1 VAEDRGSS
9 NERGRRVDGTATLRS
24 PGSDAAE
31 CRLLAERLNL
41 DAVGTLRSDGGRRR
55 VEWWAA
61 PEIEL
66 VPLARILE
74 GVAPG
79 WITRSRGEDVVFAH
93 LTASASVH
101 SVGALSTL
109 LDALVAGEVAEIT
122 DVTLVSEARGH
133 RAGEA
138 DGVAPQDPIERERTR
153 LAYAIHDGLTQVVTA
168 SVLEL
173 EWQARRAELEP
184 EHAVDALAV
193 AASELRKSLGE
204 IRELLSDL
212 SPHGDGGGRSLDEL
226 IRRVT
231 ERWSLP
237 ATWSV
242 DGDLNAVPRSVFE
255 VATSVIRESVANVA
269 KHASSPDVAV
279 AVHATSTGVEVRVED
294 AGRGFR
300 PGGTGLHEGHLG
312 LEMMRRRV
320 AEVNGT
326 LDIESYPGKGTRVVA
341 RLPLID
347 QGVKS

>member
-1 VAEDRGSS
+1 
-9 NERGRRVDGTATLRS
+9 VDGTATLRS

-41 DAVGTLRSDGGRRR
+41 DAVGILRSDGGRRR

-66 VPLARILE
+66 VPLARILD
-74 GVAPG
+74 GAAPG
-79 WITRSRGEDVVFAH
+79 WIARARGEDVVFAH

-101 SVGALSTL
+101 SVAALSAL
-109 LDALVAGEVAEIT
+109 LDALVAGEVAEVAG
-122 DVTLVSEARGH
+122 VTHVAEAEGD
-133 RAGEA
+133 RAGEVG
-138 DGVAPQDPIERERTR
+138 GVAPEDPIERERTR

-173 EWQARRAELEP
+173 EWQARRAELVP
-184 EHAVDALAV
+184 EEAVDALAV
-193 AASELRKSLGE
+193 AASELRKALGE
-204 IRELLSDL
+204 IRDLLSSL
-212 SPHGDGGGRSLDEL
+212 SPHGDGGGQPLDEL

-231 ERWSLP
+231 ERWKLP

-242 DGDLNAVPRSVFE
+242 DGDLTAVPRSVFD
-255 VATSVIRESVANVA
+255 VATSVIRESVANAA
-269 KHASSPDVAV
+269 KHSASREVAV
-279 AVHATSTGVEVRVED
+279 QVQATSTGVEIRVED
-294 AGRGFR
+294 GGRGFR

-326 LDIESYPGKGTRVVA
+326 LDIESSPGMGTRVVA
-341 RLPLID
+341 RLPVID

>member
-1 VAEDRGSS
+1 M
-9 NERGRRVDGTATLRS
+9 NGTATLRS

-41 DAVGTLRSDGGRRR
+41 DAVGTMRSDGGRRR

-61 PEIEL
+61 PEVEL

-101 SVGALSTL
+101 SVGALSAL
-109 LDALVAGEVAEIT
+109 LDALVAGEFAQAT
-122 DVTLVSEARGH
+122 DVTLVAEANGRASEV
-133 RAGEA
+133 
-138 DGVAPQDPIERERTR
+138 DGVAPQNPIERERTR

-193 AASELRKSLGE
+193 AASELRKSLGG

-231 ERWSLP
+231 ERWKLP

-242 DGDLNAVPRSVFE
+242 DGDLNAVPRSVFD

-269 KHASSPDVAV
+269 KHSSSPDVAV
-279 AVHATSTGVEVRVED
+279 EVHATSTGVEVRVED
-294 AGRGFR
+294 GGRGFR

-326 LDIESYPGKGTRVVA
+326 LDIESSPGRGTRVVA
-341 RLPLID
+341 RLPVID